1 MNKYD
6 DILAVLG
13 GEAIV
18 HAEKVYV
25 PMDAILI
32 AFVGDK
38 TVVSGSLGKNKVFS
52 LETSYTGRG
61 DTITINLDGFIKA
74 NVT

>member
-1 MNKYD
+1 MGKYD
-6 DILAVLG
+6 DLIAVLG
-13 GEAIV
+13 GDAIV
-18 HAEKVYV
+18 HDEKVYV

-32 AFVGDK
+32 SFIDNK
-38 TVVSGSLGKNKVFS
+38 TVVSGSLGKTKVFS
-52 LETSYTGRG
+52 LETFFTGRG